1 MGFNDIIREHLNKRD
16 EAAKEGK
23 SYKFKE
29 KVFYDT
35 YNLALT
41 EAGIVAVNEAETQ
54 MLWAFGKL
62 MFEYGQKYEK
72 NF

>member
-1 MGFNDIIREHLNKRD
+1 MSFNDIIKKHLQKRD
-16 EAAKEGK
+16 ESVAKGK
-23 SYKFKE
+23 NYKFKE
-29 KVFYDT
+29 KVFYDV

-41 EAGIVAVNEAETQ
+41 EAGIVAVNEAEQQ
-54 MLWAFGKL
+54 MLWSFAKL

>member
-1 MGFNDIIREHLNKRD
+1 MKFNDIIKEHLKKRD
-16 EAAKEGK
+16 EAVEKGK

-54 MLWAFGKL
+54 MLWVFGKL

>member
-1 MGFNDIIREHLNKRD
+1 MSFNDIIREHIQKRED
-16 EAAKEGK
+16 SVKKGK
-23 SYKFKE
+23 TYKFKE
-29 KVFYDT
+29 KVFYDV

-41 EAGIVAVNEAETQ
+41 EAGIVAVNEAEQQ
-54 MLWAFGKL
+54 MLWVFGKL